1 MRLLKTIRMDQTDAA
16 VFDRAAAP
24 GEIAVSGAFL
34 FADLQPATL
43 RGKVR
48 QAFANGFLGVESF
61 GWSTFAVI
69 ATLDDAELDALVAW
83 LAGEFQAKLGAPGPE
98 AARAAAIGE
107 LQHAAALA
115 KDHPVNTLLAVE
127 RSWGEDGIVER
138 FRVIAPARPQTHAT
152 GIWDL
157 SAASD
162 DGAGEGLPPLAR
174 LADGEK
180 R

>member
-1 MRLLKTIRMDQTDAA
+1 MRLLKTIRMDRTDEA
-16 VFDRAAAP
+16 VFERAAAP

-34 FADLQPATL
+34 FADMPPAAV

-61 GWSTFAVI
+61 GWSTFAVV
-69 ATLDDAELDALVAW
+69 ATLDDGELDALVAW
-83 LAGEFQAKLGAPGPE
+83 LAGEFLAKLGAPGPE

-127 RSWGEDGIVER
+127 RSWGEDGILER
-138 FRVIAPARPQTHAT
+138 FRVIAPARPQTHAA
-152 GIWDL
+152 GIWDF
-157 SAASD
+157 SSERADAAGDS
-162 DGAGEGLPPLAR
+162 LPPLAK